1 MPISKKCRNLWR
13 EIFIEP
19 RKQKARRYEDIDPK
33 IEPLVSQLNT
43 VTTIK
48 TVASCQGHA
57 FGRPEPPYVY
67 FEAKQETVGVFIQ
80 AIRKARQRGKLHH
93 PWEIIGQYNHEIQLV
108 WSLSSTY
115 YDQYYLKSNII
126 DLAWHR
132 DRIDDDIQTLT
143 HITRQLQNIV

>member
-1 MPISKKCRNLWR
+1 MPISKKYHNLWS

-19 RKQKARRYEDIDPK
+19 RKKTRRYEDIDPK
-33 IEPLVSQLNT
+33 IAPLVSQLNA

-80 AIRKARQRGKLHH
+80 AIKKPVNGADCITLGR
-93 PWEIIGQYNHEIQLV
+93 
-108 WSLSSTY
+108 LSGNT
-115 YDQYYLKSNII
+115 
-126 DLAWHR
+126 
-132 DRIDDDIQTLT
+132 T
-143 HITRQLQNIV
+143 TRFS